1 LIKNTT
7 PPDLLTEFAKVV
19 VDEADPFPFYSRARR
34 LAPVFWSPRIEGWVA
49 ARRSEVAE
57 VLEDETRFAPLM
69 GGPGSSAIH
78 GRVILHMEGREHR
91 RHSALLSRW
100 IRHRGKLAGEL
111 RDLTEQLTKNL
122 LDQLPR
128 DDVVELHQGINT
140 SLPMDVT
147 ATMMG
152 IPDVARFRGWYD
164 AIGKA
169 SVTNIRND
177 PQITRQGIKARE
189 ALGDYLEPIIAEKR
203 RNPTHDLLSELCQA
217 EIEGKSLSTELIAS
231 TCSLLLAAGVE
242 TTSRG
247 LSNLMWVLFN
257 NRDLWEEVR
266 ENRDLV
272 TLACAEILRYL
283 PPAHALVRKAKV
295 DTELAGVGVGAGEKI
310 MVLLGSANRDETWF
324 EYPDEFQLHRFA
336 DSAFRQF
343 TPRSDILPF
352 GAGKHHC
359 TGSLLALME
368 MEVVVNRLMD
378 RFKWAKWANGS
389 PPMTGYSLRSPS
401 EVLVN
406 LIPAQD

>member
-1 LIKNTT
+1 MKNNTS
-7 PPDLLTEFAKVV
+7 PDLLAEFAKVV
-19 VDEADPFPFYSRARR
+19 VDEADPFPFYARARR
-34 LAPVFWSPRIEGWVA
+34 HAPVFWSPRIEGWVA
-49 ARRSEVAE
+49 SRRSEVAE
-57 VLEDETRFAPLM
+57 VLEDESRFAPLM

-91 RHSALLSRW
+91 RHSGLLSRW

-111 RDLTEQLTKNL
+111 REMTEQITARL
-122 LDQLPR
+122 LDELPWDR
-128 DDVVELHQGINT
+128 PAELHQGLNT

-177 PQITRQGIKARE
+177 PEITRQGVEARE
-189 ALGDYLEPIIAEKR
+189 ALGEYLAPIIAEKR
-203 RNPTHDLLSELCQA
+203 LRPTHDLLSEMCQA
-217 EIEGKSLSTELIAS
+217 QIDGEPLSTELIAS

-247 LSNLMWVLFN
+247 LSNLMWVLFSDRN
-257 NRDLWEEVR
+257 LWEEIR
-266 ENRDLV
+266 EDRDLV
-272 TLACAEILRYL
+272 TLACAEILRFL
-283 PPAHALVRKAKV
+283 APAHALVRKAKV
-295 DTELAGVGVGAGEKI
+295 DTDLAGVGIGAGDKI
-310 MVLLGSANRDETWF
+310 MVLLASANRDETWF
-324 EYPDEFQLHRFA
+324 ESPDEFQLHRFA

-343 TPRSDILPF
+343 TPRADILPF

-368 MEVVVNRLMD
+368 MEVVINRFMD
-378 RFKWAKWANGS
+378 RVRWAEWVNG
-389 PPMTGYSLRSPS
+389 PPPLTGYSLRSPA
-401 EVLVN
+401 EVKVRLT
-406 LIPAQD
+406 PA

>member
-1 LIKNTT
+1 MKSTT
-7 PPDLLTEFAKVV
+7 SPDLLSEFAKVV
-19 VDEADPFPFYSRARR
+19 VDEADPFPFYTRARR

-49 ARRSEVAE
+49 SRRSEVTE
-57 VLEDETRFAPLM
+57 VLEDESRFAPLM

-91 RHSALLSRW
+91 RHSGLLSRW

-111 RDLTEQLTKNL
+111 REMTEQITARL
-122 LDQLPR
+122 LDQLPWDR
-128 DDVVELHQGINT
+128 PAELHQGLNT

-177 PQITRQGIKARE
+177 PEITRQGVEARE
-189 ALGDYLEPIIAEKR
+189 ALGEYLAPIIAGKR
-203 RNPTHDLLSELCQA
+203 RRPTHDLLSELCQA
-217 EIEGKSLSTELIAS
+217 EIDGEPLSTELIAS

-247 LSNLMWVLFN
+247 LSNLMWVLFSD
-257 NRDLWEEVR
+257 RDLWEEIR
-266 ENRDLV
+266 QDRDLV

-283 PPAHALVRKAKV
+283 APAHALVRKAKI
-295 DTELAGVGVGAGEKI
+295 DTELAGVGIGAGDKI
-310 MVLLGSANRDETWF
+310 MVLLASANRDETWF
-324 EYPDEFQLHRFA
+324 ESPDEFQLHRFA
-336 DSAFRQF
+336 ESAFRQF
-343 TPRSDILPF
+343 TPRADILPF

-368 MEVVVNRLMD
+368 MEVVINRFMD
-378 RFKWAKWANGS
+378 RVRWAEWVNG
-389 PPMTGYSLRSPS
+389 PPPLTGYSLR
-401 EVLVN
+401 
-406 LIPAQD
+406 

>member
-1 LIKNTT
+1 MINATS
-7 PPDLLTEFAKVV
+7 PELLNEFAKVV
-19 VDEADPFPFYSRARR
+19 VNEADPFPFYARARQQ
-34 LAPVFWSPRIEGWVA
+34 APVFWSPRIEGWVA
-49 ARRSEVAE
+49 SRRSEVAE
-57 VLEDETRFAPLM
+57 VLEDESRFAPLM

-91 RHSALLSRW
+91 RHSGLLSRW

-111 RDLTEQLTKNL
+111 REMTEQITARL
-122 LDQLPR
+122 LDDLPWDR
-128 DDVVELHQGINT
+128 PAELHQGLNT

-177 PQITRQGIKARE
+177 PEITRQGVEARE
-189 ALGDYLEPIIAEKR
+189 ALGEYLAPIIAEKR
-203 RNPTHDLLSELCQA
+203 HRPTHDLLSELCQA
-217 EIEGKSLSTELIAS
+217 NIDGEPLSTELIAS

-247 LSNLMWVLFN
+247 LSNLMWVLFSD
-257 NRDLWEEVR
+257 RDLWEEIR
-266 ENRDLV
+266 EDRDLL
-272 TLACAEILRYL
+272 TQACAEILRFL
-283 PPAHALVRKAKV
+283 APAHALVRKAKV
-295 DTELAGVGVGAGEKI
+295 DTDLAGVGIGAGDKI
-310 MVLLGSANRDETWF
+310 MVLLASANRDETWF
-324 EYPDEFQLHRFA
+324 ESPDEFQLHRFA

-368 MEVVVNRLMD
+368 MEVVINRFMD
-378 RFKWAKWANGS
+378 RVRWAEWVNGP
-389 PPMTGYSLRSPS
+389 PPMTGYSLHSPAQ
-401 EVLVN
+401 VRVN
-406 LIPAQD
+406 LTPA

>member
-1 LIKNTT
+1 MKKPTS
-7 PPDLLTEFAKVV
+7 PDLLAEFAKVV
-19 VDEADPFPFYSRARR
+19 VDEADPFPFYARARR
-34 LAPVFWSPRIEGWVA
+34 HAPVFWSPRIEGWVA
-49 ARRSEVAE
+49 SRRSEVAE
-57 VLEDETRFAPLM
+57 VLEDESRFAPLM

-91 RHSALLSRW
+91 RHSGLLSRW

-111 RDLTEQLTKNL
+111 RDLTEQITARL
-122 LDQLPR
+122 LDQLPWDR
-128 DDVVELHQGINT
+128 PAELHQGLNT

-177 PQITRQGIKARE
+177 PEITRQGVDARE
-189 ALGDYLEPIIAEKR
+189 ALGEYLAPIIAEKR
-203 RNPTHDLLSELCQA
+203 RHPTHDLLSELCQA
-217 EIEGKSLSTELIAS
+217 EIDGEPLSTELIAS

-247 LSNLMWVLFN
+247 LSNLMWVLFS
-257 NRDLWEEVR
+257 NRDLWEEIR
-266 ENRDLV
+266 KDRDLV
-272 TLACAEILRYL
+272 TQACAEILRFL
-283 PPAHALVRKAKV
+283 APAHALVRMAKV
-295 DTELAGVGVGAGEKI
+295 DTELAGVEVGAGDKI
-310 MVLLGSANRDETWF
+310 MVLLASANRDETWF
-324 EYPDEFQLHRFA
+324 DSPDEFQLNRFA
-336 DSAFRQF
+336 DNAFRQF

-368 MEVVVNRLMD
+368 MEVVINRFMD
-378 RFKWAKWANGS
+378 RVRWAEWVNGP
-389 PPMTGYSLRSPS
+389 PPMTGYSLRSPA
-401 EVLVN
+401 EIAVRLT
-406 LIPAQD
+406 PA

>member
-1 LIKNTT
+1 MINATS
-7 PPDLLTEFAKVV
+7 PELLNEFAKVV
-19 VDEADPFPFYSRARR
+19 VNEADPFPFYARARQQ
-34 LAPVFWSPRIEGWVA
+34 APVFWSPRIEGWVA
-49 ARRSEVAE
+49 SRRSEVAE
-57 VLEDETRFAPLM
+57 VLEDESRFAPLM

-91 RHSALLSRW
+91 RHSGLLSRW

-111 RDLTEQLTKNL
+111 REMTEQITARL
-122 LDQLPR
+122 LDDLPWDR
-128 DDVVELHQGINT
+128 PAELHQGLNT

-177 PQITRQGIKARE
+177 PEITRQGVEARE
-189 ALGDYLEPIIAEKR
+189 ALGEYLAPIIAEKR
-203 RNPTHDLLSELCQA
+203 RRPTHDLLSELCQA
-217 EIEGKSLSTELIAS
+217 NIDGEPLPTELIAS

-247 LSNLMWVLFN
+247 LSNLMWVLFS
-257 NRDLWEEVR
+257 NRDLWEEIR
-266 ENRDLV
+266 EDRDLV
-272 TLACAEILRYL
+272 TQACAEILRFL
-283 PPAHALVRKAKV
+283 APAHALVRKAKV
-295 DTELAGVGVGAGEKI
+295 DTELAGVEVGAGDKI
-310 MVLLGSANRDETWF
+310 MVLLASANRDETWF
-324 EYPDEFQLHRFA
+324 KSPDEFRLDRFA

-368 MEVVVNRLMD
+368 MEVTINRFMD
-378 RFKWAKWANGS
+378 RVRWAEWVNGP
-389 PPMTGYSLRSPS
+389 PPMTGYSLHSPA
-401 EVLVN
+401 EMAVN
-406 LIPAQD
+406 LIPA

>member
-1 LIKNTT
+1 MKNTT
-7 PPDLLTEFAKVV
+7 PDLLSEFAQVLV
-19 VDEADPFPFYSRARR
+19 GEANPFPFYARARR
-34 LAPVFWSPRIEGWVA
+34 RAPLFWSPRIEGWVA
-49 ARRSEVAE
+49 SRRSEVAE

-111 RDLTEQLTKNL
+111 RDMTEQITARL
-122 LDQLPR
+122 LDQLPMTGPA
-128 DDVVELHQGINT
+128 ELHQGLNT
-140 SLPMDVT
+140 SLPMEVT

-152 IPDVARFRGWYD
+152 IPDVARFRPWYD

-177 PQITRQGIKARE
+177 PEITRKGIEARQ
-189 ALGDYLEPIIAEKR
+189 ALGDYMAPVIAEKR
-203 RNPTHDLLSELCQA
+203 RHPTNDLLSELCQA
-217 EIEGKSLSTELIAS
+217 EIEGQPLSTELIAS

-242 TTSRG
+242 TTSRA
-247 LSNLMWVLFN
+247 LSNLMWVLFSD
-257 NRDLWEEVR
+257 RDLWEEIR
-266 ENRDLV
+266 EDRSLV
-272 TLACAEILRYL
+272 TGACAEILRYL
-283 PPAHALVRKAKV
+283 PPAHGLVRKAKAN
-295 DTELAGVGVGAGEKI
+295 TELAGMPVGEGDKI

-324 EYPDEFQLHRFA
+324 ESPDEFQLHRFA

-352 GAGKHHC
+352 GAGKHDC

-368 MEVVVNRLMD
+368 MEVVINRLMD
-378 RFKWAKWANGS
+378 RARWAEWVNGP
-389 PPMTGYSLRSPS
+389 PPMTGYSLRSPADIT
-401 EVLVN
+401 VR
-406 LIPAQD
+406 LIPA

>member
-1 LIKNTT
+1 MINATS
-7 PPDLLTEFAKVV
+7 PELLNEFAKVV
-19 VDEADPFPFYSRARR
+19 VNEADPFPFYARARQQ
-34 LAPVFWSPRIEGWVA
+34 APVFWSPRIEGWVA
-49 ARRSEVAE
+49 SRRSEVAE
-57 VLEDETRFAPLM
+57 VLEDESRFAPLM

-91 RHSALLSRW
+91 RHSGLLSRW

-111 RDLTEQLTKNL
+111 LEMTEQITARL
-122 LDQLPR
+122 LDDLPWDR
-128 DDVVELHQGINT
+128 PAELHQGLNT

-177 PQITRQGIKARE
+177 PEITRQGVEARE
-189 ALGDYLEPIIAEKR
+189 ALGEYLAPIIAEKR
-203 RNPTHDLLSELCQA
+203 RRPTHDLLSELCQA
-217 EIEGKSLSTELIAS
+217 NIDGEPLSTESIAS

-247 LSNLMWVLFN
+247 LSNLMWVLFSD
-257 NRDLWEEVR
+257 RDLWEEIR
-266 ENRDLV
+266 EDRDLV
-272 TLACAEILRYL
+272 TQACAEILRFL
-283 PPAHALVRKAKV
+283 APAHALVRKAKV
-295 DTELAGVGVGAGEKI
+295 DTELAGVEVGAGDKI
-310 MVLLGSANRDETWF
+310 MVLLASANRDETWF
-324 EYPDEFQLHRFA
+324 ESPDEFRLDRFA

-368 MEVVVNRLMD
+368 MEVTINRFMD
-378 RFKWAKWANGS
+378 RVRWAEWVNGP
-389 PPMTGYSLRSPS
+389 PPMTGYSLHSPA
-401 EVLVN
+401 EMAVN
-406 LIPAQD
+406 LIPA

>member
-1 LIKNTT
+1 MKNTT
-7 PPDLLTEFAKVV
+7 SPDLLAEFAKVV
-19 VDEADPFPFYSRARR
+19 VDEADPFPFYARARR
-34 LAPVFWSPRIEGWVA
+34 HAPVFWSPRIEGWVA
-49 ARRSEVAE
+49 SRRSEVAE
-57 VLEDETRFAPLM
+57 VLEDESRFAPLM

-91 RHSALLSRW
+91 RHSGLLSRW

-111 RDLTEQLTKNL
+111 REMTEQITARL
-122 LDQLPR
+122 LDELPWDR
-128 DDVVELHQGINT
+128 PAELHQGLNT

-177 PQITRQGIKARE
+177 PEITRQGVEARQ
-189 ALGDYLEPIIAEKR
+189 ALGDYLAPIIAEKR
-203 RNPTHDLLSELCQA
+203 LRPTHDLLSEMCQA
-217 EIEGKSLSTELIAS
+217 QIDGEPLSTELIAS

-247 LSNLMWVLFN
+247 LSNLMWVLFSDRN
-257 NRDLWEEVR
+257 LWEEIR
-266 ENRDLV
+266 EDRDLV
-272 TLACAEILRYL
+272 TLACAEILRFL
-283 PPAHALVRKAKV
+283 APAHALVRKAKV
-295 DTELAGVGVGAGEKI
+295 DTDLAGVGIGAGDKI
-310 MVLLGSANRDETWF
+310 MVLLASANRDETWF
-324 EYPDEFQLHRFA
+324 ESPDEFQLHRFA

-343 TPRSDILPF
+343 TPRADILPF

-368 MEVVVNRLMD
+368 MEVVINRFMD
-378 RFKWAKWANGS
+378 RVRWAEWVNG
-389 PPMTGYSLRSPS
+389 PPPLTGYSLRSPA
-401 EVLVN
+401 EVKVRLT
-406 LIPAQD
+406 PA

>member
-1 LIKNTT
+1 MINATS
-7 PPDLLTEFAKVV
+7 PELLNEFAKVV
-19 VDEADPFPFYSRARR
+19 VNEADPFPFYARARQQ
-34 LAPVFWSPRIEGWVA
+34 APVFWSPRIEGWVA
-49 ARRSEVAE
+49 SRRSEVAE
-57 VLEDETRFAPLM
+57 VLEDESRFAPLM

-91 RHSALLSRW
+91 RHSGLLSRW

-111 RDLTEQLTKNL
+111 REMTEQITARL
-122 LDQLPR
+122 LDDLPWDR
-128 DDVVELHQGINT
+128 PAELHQGLNT

-177 PQITRQGIKARE
+177 PEITRQGVEARE
-189 ALGDYLEPIIAEKR
+189 ALGEYLAPIIAEKR
-203 RNPTHDLLSELCQA
+203 RRPTHDLLSELCQA
-217 EIEGKSLSTELIAS
+217 NIDGEPLSTELIAS

-247 LSNLMWVLFN
+247 LSNLMWVLFSD
-257 NRDLWEEVR
+257 RDLWEEIR
-266 ENRDLV
+266 EDRDLL
-272 TLACAEILRYL
+272 TQACAEILRFL
-283 PPAHALVRKAKV
+283 APAHALVRKAKV
-295 DTELAGVGVGAGEKI
+295 DTDLAGVGIGAGDKI
-310 MVLLGSANRDETWF
+310 MVLLASANRDETWF
-324 EYPDEFQLHRFA
+324 ESPDEFQLHRFA

-368 MEVVVNRLMD
+368 MEVVINRFMD
-378 RFKWAKWANGS
+378 RVRWAEWVNGP
-389 PPMTGYSLRSPS
+389 PPMTGYSLHSPAQ
-401 EVLVN
+401 VRVN
-406 LIPAQD
+406 LTPA

>member
-1 LIKNTT
+1 M
-7 PPDLLTEFAKVV
+7 V
-19 VDEADPFPFYSRARR
+19 VDEADPFPFYARARR
-34 LAPVFWSPRIEGWVA
+34 HAPVFWSPRIEGWVA
-49 ARRSEVAE
+49 SRRSEVAE
-57 VLEDETRFAPLM
+57 VLEDEDRFAPLM

-91 RHSALLSRW
+91 RHSGLLSRW

-111 RDLTEQLTKNL
+111 REMTEQITARL
-122 LDQLPR
+122 LDELPW
-128 DDVVELHQGINT
+128 DHPAELHQGLNT

-177 PQITRQGIKARE
+177 PEITRQGVEARK
-189 ALGDYLEPIIAEKR
+189 ALGDYLAPIIAEKR
-203 RNPTHDLLSELCQA
+203 RRPTHDLLSELCQA
-217 EIEGKSLSTELIAS
+217 EIDGEPLSTELIAS

-247 LSNLMWVLFN
+247 LSNLMWVLFSD
-257 NRDLWEEVR
+257 RDLWEEIR
-266 ENRDLV
+266 EDRDLV
-272 TLACAEILRYL
+272 TLACAEILRFL
-283 PPAHALVRKAKV
+283 APAHALVRKAKL
-295 DTELAGVGVGAGEKI
+295 DTELAGVGIGAGDKI
-310 MVLLGSANRDETWF
+310 MVLLASANRDETWF
-324 EYPDEFQLHRFA
+324 ESPDEFQLHRFA

-343 TPRSDILPF
+343 TPRADILPF

-368 MEVVVNRLMD
+368 MEVVINRFMD
-378 RFKWAKWANGS
+378 RVRWAEWVNGP
-389 PPMTGYSLRSPS
+389 PPMTGYSLRCPA
-401 EVLVN
+401 EVAVN
-406 LIPAQD
+406 LTPA

>member
-1 LIKNTT
+1 MKNTT
-7 PPDLLTEFAKVV
+7 SPDLLSEFARVV
-19 VDEADPFPFYSRARR
+19 VDEADPFPFYARARR
-34 LAPVFWSPRIEGWVA
+34 EAPVFWSPRIEGWVA
-49 ARRSEVAE
+49 SRRSEVAE
-57 VLEDETRFAPLM
+57 VLEDEDRFAPLM

-91 RHSALLSRW
+91 RHSGLLSRW

-111 RDLTEQLTKNL
+111 REMTEQITARL
-122 LDQLPR
+122 LDELPWDR
-128 DDVVELHQGINT
+128 PAELHQGLNT

-177 PQITRQGIKARE
+177 PEITRQGVEARE
-189 ALGDYLEPIIAEKR
+189 ALGDYLAPIIAQKR
-203 RNPTHDLLSELCQA
+203 RRPTHDLLSELCRA
-217 EIEGKSLSTELIAS
+217 EIEGEPLSTELITS

-247 LSNLMWVLFN
+247 LSNLMWVLFSD
-257 NRDLWEEVR
+257 RDLWEEIR
-266 ENRDLV
+266 EDRTLV
-272 TLACAEILRYL
+272 TQACAEILRYL
-283 PPAHALVRKAKV
+283 APAHALVRKAKL
-295 DTELAGVGVGAGEKI
+295 DTELAGVEVGAGDKI
-310 MVLLGSANRDETWF
+310 MVLLASANRDETWF
-324 EYPDEFQLHRFA
+324 ESPDEFQVHRFA

-343 TPRSDILPF
+343 TPRADILPF

-368 MEVVVNRLMD
+368 MEVVINRFMD
-378 RFKWAKWANGS
+378 RVRRAEWVNG
-389 PPMTGYSLRSPS
+389 PPPLTGYSLRSPA
-401 EVLVN
+401 EITVRLT
-406 LIPAQD
+406 PA

>member
-1 LIKNTT
+1 MKNTT
-7 PPDLLTEFAKVV
+7 SPDLLSEFAKVV
-19 VDEADPFPFYSRARR
+19 VDEADPFPFYARARR
-34 LAPVFWSPRIEGWVA
+34 QAPVFWSPRIEGWVA
-49 ARRSEVAE
+49 SRRSEVAE
-57 VLEDETRFAPLM
+57 VLEDESRFAPLM

-91 RHSALLSRW
+91 RHSGLLSRW

-111 RDLTEQLTKNL
+111 REMTEQITARL
-122 LDQLPR
+122 LDQLPWDR
-128 DDVVELHQGINT
+128 PAELHQGLNT

-177 PQITRQGIKARE
+177 PEITRQGVEARE
-189 ALGDYLEPIIAEKR
+189 ALGEYLAPIITEKR
-203 RNPTHDLLSELCQA
+203 RRPTHDLLSELCQA
-217 EIEGKSLSTELIAS
+217 EINGEPLSTELIAS

-247 LSNLMWVLFN
+247 LSNLMWVLFSD
-257 NRDLWEEVR
+257 RDLWEEIR

-272 TLACAEILRYL
+272 TQACAEILRFL
-283 PPAHALVRKAKV
+283 APAHALARKAKLE
-295 DTELAGVGVGAGEKI
+295 TELAGVGIGGGDKI
-310 MVLLGSANRDETWF
+310 MVLLASANRDETWF
-324 EYPDEFQLHRFA
+324 ESPDEFQLDRFA

-368 MEVVVNRLMD
+368 MEVVINRFMD
-378 RFKWAKWANGS
+378 RVRWAEWMNGP
-389 PPMTGYSLRSPS
+389 PPMTGYSLRSPA
-401 EVLVN
+401 EVKVN
-406 LIPAQD
+406 LIPA

>member
-1 LIKNTT
+1 MKKNTS
-7 PPDLLTEFAKVV
+7 PDLLAEFAKVV
-19 VDEADPFPFYSRARR
+19 VDEADPFPFYARARR
-34 LAPVFWSPRIEGWVA
+34 HAPVFWSPRIEGWVA
-49 ARRSEVAE
+49 SRRSEVAE
-57 VLEDETRFAPLM
+57 VLEDESRFAPLV

-91 RHSALLSRW
+91 RHSGLLSRW

-111 RDLTEQLTKNL
+111 RDLTEQITARL
-122 LDQLPR
+122 LDQLPWDR
-128 DDVVELHQGINT
+128 PAELHQGLNT

-177 PQITRQGIKARE
+177 PEITRQGVDARE
-189 ALGDYLEPIIAEKR
+189 ALGEYLAPIIAEKR
-203 RNPTHDLLSELCQA
+203 RHPTHDLLSELCRA
-217 EIEGKSLSTELIAS
+217 EIDGEPLSTELIAS

-247 LSNLMWVLFN
+247 LSNLMWVLFS
-257 NRDLWEEVR
+257 NRALWEEIR
-266 ENRDLV
+266 EDRDLV
-272 TLACAEILRYL
+272 TRACAEILRFL
-283 PPAHALVRKAKV
+283 APAHALVRMAKV
-295 DTELAGVGVGAGEKI
+295 DTELAGVEVGAGDKI
-310 MVLLGSANRDETWF
+310 MVLLASANRDETWF
-324 EYPDEFQLHRFA
+324 DSPDEFQLNRFA
-336 DSAFRQF
+336 DNAFRQF

-368 MEVVVNRLMD
+368 MEVVINRFMD
-378 RFKWAKWANGS
+378 RVRWAEWVNGP
-389 PPMTGYSLRSPS
+389 PPMTGYSLRSPA
-401 EVLVN
+401 EIAVRLT
-406 LIPAQD
+406 PA

>member
-1 LIKNTT
+1 MKSTT
-7 PPDLLTEFAKVV
+7 SPDLLSEFAKVV
-19 VDEADPFPFYSRARR
+19 VDEADPFPFYTRARR

-49 ARRSEVAE
+49 SRRSEVAE
-57 VLEDETRFAPLM
+57 VLEDESRFAPLM

-91 RHSALLSRW
+91 RHSGLLSRW

-111 RDLTEQLTKNL
+111 REMTEQITARL
-122 LDQLPR
+122 LDQLPWDR
-128 DDVVELHQGINT
+128 PAELHQGLNT

-177 PQITRQGIKARE
+177 PEITRQGVEARE
-189 ALGDYLEPIIAEKR
+189 ALGEYLAPIIAGKR
-203 RNPTHDLLSELCQA
+203 RRPTHDLLSELCQA
-217 EIEGKSLSTELIAS
+217 EIDGEPLSTELIAS

-247 LSNLMWVLFN
+247 LSNLMWVLFSD
-257 NRDLWEEVR
+257 RDLWEEIR
-266 ENRDLV
+266 QDRDLV

-283 PPAHALVRKAKV
+283 APAHALVRKAKI
-295 DTELAGVGVGAGEKI
+295 DTELAGVGIGAGDKI
-310 MVLLGSANRDETWF
+310 MVLLASANRDETWF
-324 EYPDEFQLHRFA
+324 ESPDEFQLHRFA
-336 DSAFRQF
+336 ESAFRQF
-343 TPRSDILPF
+343 TPRADILPF

-368 MEVVVNRLMD
+368 MEVVINRFMD
-378 RFKWAKWANGS
+378 RVRWAEWVNG
-389 PPMTGYSLRSPS
+389 PPPLTGYSLRSPA
-401 EVLVN
+401 EVAVN
-406 LIPAQD
+406 LIPA

>member
-1 LIKNTT
+1 MKNTSS
-7 PPDLLTEFAKVV
+7 PDLLSEFEKVLLS
-19 VDEADPFPFYSRARR
+19 ESDPFPFYERARR

-57 VLEDETRFAPLM
+57 VLQDEDRFAPLM

-91 RHSALLSRW
+91 RHAALLSRW

-111 RDLTEQLTKNL
+111 LDLTEGIAARL
-122 LDQLPR
+122 LDALPW
-128 DDVVELHQGINT
+128 DGPAELHGGINT

-152 IPDVARFRGWYD
+152 IPDVARFRPWYD

-177 PQITRQGIKARE
+177 PEITRQGIEARR
-189 ALGDYLEPIIAEKR
+189 ALGEYLEPVIAAKR
-203 RNPTHDLLSELCQA
+203 REPTHDLLSELCQA
-217 EIEGKSLSTELIAS
+217 QIDGEPLSTELIAS

-257 NRDLWEEVR
+257 DRDLWEEIR
-266 ENRDLV
+266 ADR
-272 TLACAEILRYL
+272 TLIRRACAEILRYL
-283 PPAHALVRKAKV
+283 APAHALVRKAKI
-295 DTELAGVGVGAGEKI
+295 DTELGEMAVREGDKV
-310 MVLLGSANRDETWF
+310 MVLLASANRDEAWF
-324 EYPDEFQLHRFA
+324 DSPDQFQLHRFA
-336 DSAFRQF
+336 NTAFRQF

-368 MEVVVNRLMD
+368 MEVVINRFMD
-378 RFKWAKWANGS
+378 RVRWAEWVNG
-389 PPMTGYSLRSPS
+389 PPSMTGYSLRSPA
-401 EVLVN
+401 EIPVR
-406 LIPAQD
+406 LIPA

>member
-1 LIKNTT
+1 MINATS
-7 PPDLLTEFAKVV
+7 PELLNEFAKVV
-19 VDEADPFPFYSRARR
+19 VNEADPFPFYARARQQ
-34 LAPVFWSPRIEGWVA
+34 APVFWSPRIEGWVA
-49 ARRSEVAE
+49 SRRSEVAE
-57 VLEDETRFAPLM
+57 VLEDESRFAPLM

-91 RHSALLSRW
+91 RHSGLLSRW

-111 RDLTEQLTKNL
+111 REMTEQITARL
-122 LDQLPR
+122 LDDLPWDR
-128 DDVVELHQGINT
+128 PAELHQGLNT

-177 PQITRQGIKARE
+177 PEITRQGVEARE
-189 ALGDYLEPIIAEKR
+189 ALGEYLAPIIAEKR
-203 RNPTHDLLSELCQA
+203 RRPTHDLLSELCQA
-217 EIEGKSLSTELIAS
+217 NIDGEPLSTELIAS

-247 LSNLMWVLFN
+247 LSNLMWVLFSD
-257 NRDLWEEVR
+257 RDLWEEIR
-266 ENRDLV
+266 EDRDLV
-272 TLACAEILRYL
+272 TQACAEILRFL
-283 PPAHALVRKAKV
+283 APAHALVRKAKV
-295 DTELAGVGVGAGEKI
+295 DTELAGVEVGAGDKI
-310 MVLLGSANRDETWF
+310 MVLLASANRDETWF
-324 EYPDEFQLHRFA
+324 ESPDEFRLDRFA

-368 MEVVVNRLMD
+368 MEVTINRFMD
-378 RFKWAKWANGS
+378 RVRWAEWVNGP
-389 PPMTGYSLRSPS
+389 PPMTGYSLHSPA
-401 EVLVN
+401 EMAVN
-406 LIPAQD
+406 LIPA

>member
-1 LIKNTT
+1 MTT
-7 PPDLLTEFAKVV
+7 RATGDLQSEFEHVLLGN
-19 VDEADPFPFYSRARR
+19 ADPFPFYARARR
-34 LAPVFWSPRIEGWVA
+34 LAPLFWSPRIEGWVA
-49 ARRSEVAE
+49 CHRSDVAE

-78 GRVILHMEGREHR
+78 GRVILHMEGREHT
-91 RHSALLSRW
+91 RHAALLSRW

-111 RDLTEQLTKNL
+111 RELTERITARL
-122 LDQLPR
+122 LDGLPWDR
-128 DDVVELHQGINT
+128 PAELHQGLNT

-152 IPDVARFRGWYD
+152 IPDVARFRPWYD

-177 PQITRQGIKARE
+177 PEITRKGVEARQ
-189 ALGDYLEPIIAEKR
+189 ALGDYLAPVITDKR
-203 RNPTHDLLSELCQA
+203 RNPTNDLLSDLCHA
-217 EIEGKSLSTELIAS
+217 EIEGAPLSTESIAS

-247 LSNLMWVLFN
+247 LSNLMWVLFS

-266 ENRDLV
+266 EDRDLV
-272 TLACAEILRYL
+272 MRACAEILRFL
-283 PPAHALVRKAKV
+283 PPAHALVRKAKA
-295 DTELAGVGVGAGEKI
+295 DTVLAGKRVGSGEKI
-310 MVLLGSANRDETWF
+310 MVLLGSANRDESHF
-324 EYPDEFQLHRFA
+324 DNPGDFQLHRFA

-352 GAGKHHC
+352 GTGKHHC

-368 MEVVVNRLMD
+368 MEVVINRFMD
-378 RFKWAKWANGS
+378 RVRWAEWVNGP
-389 PPMTGYSLRSPS
+389 PPMTGYSLRSPA
-401 EVLVN
+401 EITVR
-406 LIPAQD
+406 LIPS

>member
-1 LIKNTT
+1 MKNTT
-7 PPDLLTEFAKVV
+7 SPEILSEFAKVLIGH
-19 VDEADPFPFYSRARR
+19 ADPFPFYARARR
-34 LAPVFWSPRIEGWVA
+34 RAPVFWSPRIQGWVA
-49 ARRSEVAE
+49 SRRSEVAE

-111 RDLTEQLTKNL
+111 RDLTEDITARL
-122 LDQLPR
+122 LDALPWDR
-128 DDVVELHQGINT
+128 PAELHQGLNT
-140 SLPMDVT
+140 SLPMEVT

-177 PQITRQGIKARE
+177 PEITRRGVAARE
-189 ALGDYLEPIIAEKR
+189 ALGEYLAPIIAEKR
-203 RNPTHDLLSELCQA
+203 HRPSNDLLSELCEA
-217 EIEGKSLSTELIAS
+217 KIDGEPLSTEMIAS

-247 LSNLMWVLFN
+247 LSNLMWVLFTD
-257 NRDLWEEVR
+257 RDLWEQIR
-266 ENRDLV
+266 EDR
-272 TLACAEILRYL
+272 TLLMGACAEILRYL
-283 PPAHALVRKAKV
+283 APAHALVRMAKI
-295 DTELAGVGVGAGEKI
+295 DTELAGMPVGAGEKV
-310 MVLLGSANRDETWF
+310 MVLLASANRDETWF
-324 EYPDEFQLHRFA
+324 DSPDEFQLHRFT
-336 DSAFRQF
+336 DTAFRQF

-359 TGSLLALME
+359 TGSLLAQME
-368 MEVVVNRLMD
+368 MEVVITRFMD
-378 RFKWAKWANGS
+378 RVRWAEWVSG
-389 PPMTGYSLRSPS
+389 PPP
-401 EVLVN
+401 
-406 LIPAQD
+406 

>member
-1 LIKNTT
+1 MKSTT
-7 PPDLLTEFAKVV
+7 SPDLLSEFAKVV
-19 VDEADPFPFYSRARR
+19 VDEADPFPFYTRARR

-49 ARRSEVAE
+49 SRRSEVAE
-57 VLEDETRFAPLM
+57 VLEDESRFAPLM

-91 RHSALLSRW
+91 RHSGLLSRW

-111 RDLTEQLTKNL
+111 REMTEQITARL
-122 LDQLPR
+122 LDQLPWDR
-128 DDVVELHQGINT
+128 PAELHQGLNT

-177 PQITRQGIKARE
+177 PEITRQGVEARE
-189 ALGDYLEPIIAEKR
+189 ALGEYLAPIIAGKR
-203 RNPTHDLLSELCQA
+203 RRPTHDLLSELCQA
-217 EIEGKSLSTELIAS
+217 EIDGEPLSTELIAS

-247 LSNLMWVLFN
+247 LSNLMWVLFSD
-257 NRDLWEEVR
+257 RDLWEEIR
-266 ENRDLV
+266 QDRDLV

-283 PPAHALVRKAKV
+283 APAHALVRKAKI
-295 DTELAGVGVGAGEKI
+295 DTELAGVGIGAGDKI
-310 MVLLGSANRDETWF
+310 MVLLASANRDETWF
-324 EYPDEFQLHRFA
+324 ESPDEFQLHRFA
-336 DSAFRQF
+336 ESAFRQF

-368 MEVVVNRLMD
+368 MEVVINRFMD
-378 RFKWAKWANGS
+378 RVRWAEWVNG
-389 PPMTGYSLRSPS
+389 PPPLTGYSLRSPA
-401 EVLVN
+401 EVAVN
-406 LIPAQD
+406 LIPA

>member
-1 LIKNTT
+1 MINATS
-7 PPDLLTEFAKVV
+7 PELLNEFAKVV
-19 VDEADPFPFYSRARR
+19 VNEADPFPFYARARQQ
-34 LAPVFWSPRIEGWVA
+34 APVFWSPRIEGWVA
-49 ARRSEVAE
+49 SRRSEVAE
-57 VLEDETRFAPLM
+57 VLEDESRFAPLM

-91 RHSALLSRW
+91 RHSGLLSRW

-111 RDLTEQLTKNL
+111 REMTEQITARL
-122 LDQLPR
+122 LDDLPWDR
-128 DDVVELHQGINT
+128 PAELHQGLNT

-177 PQITRQGIKARE
+177 PEITRQGVEARE
-189 ALGDYLEPIIAEKR
+189 ALGEYLAPIIAEKR
-203 RNPTHDLLSELCQA
+203 RRPTHDLLSELCQA
-217 EIEGKSLSTELIAS
+217 NIDGEPLSTELIAS

-247 LSNLMWVLFN
+247 LSNLMWVLFSD
-257 NRDLWEEVR
+257 RDLWEEIR
-266 ENRDLV
+266 EDRGLL
-272 TLACAEILRYL
+272 TQACAEILRFL
-283 PPAHALVRKAKV
+283 APAHALVRKAKV
-295 DTELAGVGVGAGEKI
+295 DTDLAGVGIGAGDKI
-310 MVLLGSANRDETWF
+310 MVLLASANRDETWF
-324 EYPDEFQLHRFA
+324 ESPDEFQLHRFA

-343 TPRSDILPF
+343 TPRADILPF

-368 MEVVVNRLMD
+368 MEVVINRFMD
-378 RFKWAKWANGS
+378 RVRWAEWVNGP
-389 PPMTGYSLRSPS
+389 PPMTGYSLHSPAQ
-401 EVLVN
+401 VRVN
-406 LIPAQD
+406 LTPA

>member
-1 LIKNTT
+1 MKSTT
-7 PPDLLTEFAKVV
+7 SPDLLSEFAKVV
-19 VDEADPFPFYSRARR
+19 VDEADPFPFYTRARR

-49 ARRSEVAE
+49 SRRSEVAE
-57 VLEDETRFAPLM
+57 VLEDESRFAPLM

-91 RHSALLSRW
+91 RHSGLLSRW

-111 RDLTEQLTKNL
+111 REMTEQITAQL
-122 LDQLPR
+122 LDQLPWDR
-128 DDVVELHQGINT
+128 PAELHQGLNT

-177 PQITRQGIKARE
+177 PEITRQGVEARE
-189 ALGDYLEPIIAEKR
+189 ALGEYLAPIIAGKR
-203 RNPTHDLLSELCQA
+203 RRPTHDLLSELCQA
-217 EIEGKSLSTELIAS
+217 EIDGEPLSTELIAS

-247 LSNLMWVLFN
+247 LSNLMWVLFSD
-257 NRDLWEEVR
+257 RDLWEEIR
-266 ENRDLV
+266 QDRDLV

-283 PPAHALVRKAKV
+283 APAHALVRKAKI
-295 DTELAGVGVGAGEKI
+295 DTELAGVGIGAGDKI
-310 MVLLGSANRDETWF
+310 MVLLASANRDETWF
-324 EYPDEFQLHRFA
+324 ESPDEFQLHRFA
-336 DSAFRQF
+336 ESAFRQF
-343 TPRSDILPF
+343 TPRADILPF

-368 MEVVVNRLMD
+368 MEVVINRFMD
-378 RFKWAKWANGS
+378 RVRWAEWVNG
-389 PPMTGYSLRSPS
+389 PPPLTGYSLRSPA
-401 EVLVN
+401 EVAVN
-406 LIPAQD
+406 LIPA

>member
-1 LIKNTT
+1 M
-7 PPDLLTEFAKVV
+7 VV
-19 VDEADPFPFYSRARR
+19 NEADPFPFYARARR
-34 LAPVFWSPRIEGWVA
+34 VAPVFWSPRIEGWVA
-49 ARRSEVAE
+49 TRRSEVAE
-57 VLEDETRFAPLM
+57 VLEDEARFAPLM

-91 RHSALLSRW
+91 RHSGLLSRW

-111 RDLTEQLTKNL
+111 RDMTEQITARL
-122 LDQLPR
+122 LDELPWDR
-128 DDVVELHQGINT
+128 PAELHQGLNT

-152 IPDVARFRGWYD
+152 IPDVAQFRGWYD

-177 PQITRQGIKARE
+177 PVITRQGVEARD
-189 ALGDYLEPIIAEKR
+189 ALGDYLAPIIAEKR
-203 RNPTHDLLSELCQA
+203 RRPTHDLLSELCQA
-217 EIEGKSLSTELIAS
+217 EIDGEPLSTELIAS

-247 LSNLMWVLFN
+247 LSNLMWVLFS

-266 ENRDLV
+266 EDRELV
-272 TLACAEILRYL
+272 TQACAEILRFL
-283 PPAHALVRKAKV
+283 APAHALVRKAKL
-295 DTELAGVGVGAGEKI
+295 DTELAGVGIGTGDKI
-310 MVLLGSANRDETWF
+310 MVLLASANRDETWF
-324 EYPDEFQLHRFA
+324 ESPDEFQLHRFA

-368 MEVVVNRLMD
+368 MEVVINRFMD
-378 RFKWAKWANGS
+378 RVRWAEWVNG
-389 PPMTGYSLRSPS
+389 PPPLTGYSLRSPA
-401 EVLVN
+401 EVRVN
-406 LIPAQD
+406 LIPA

>member
-1 LIKNTT
+1 MKSTT
-7 PPDLLTEFAKVV
+7 SPDLLSEFAKVV
-19 VDEADPFPFYSRARR
+19 VDEADPFPFYTRARR

-49 ARRSEVAE
+49 SRRSEVAE
-57 VLEDETRFAPLM
+57 VLEDESRFAPLM

-91 RHSALLSRW
+91 RHSGLLSRW

-111 RDLTEQLTKNL
+111 REMTEQITARL
-122 LDQLPR
+122 LDQLPWDR
-128 DDVVELHQGINT
+128 PAELHQGLNT

-177 PQITRQGIKARE
+177 PEITRQGVEARE
-189 ALGDYLEPIIAEKR
+189 ALGEYLAPIIAGKR
-203 RNPTHDLLSELCQA
+203 RRPTHDLLSELCQA
-217 EIEGKSLSTELIAS
+217 EIDGEPLSTELIAS

-247 LSNLMWVLFN
+247 LSNLMWVLFSD
-257 NRDLWEEVR
+257 RDLWEEIR
-266 ENRDLV
+266 QDRDLV

-283 PPAHALVRKAKV
+283 APAHALVRKAKI
-295 DTELAGVGVGAGEKI
+295 DTELAGVGIGAGDKI
-310 MVLLGSANRDETWF
+310 MVLLASANRDETWF
-324 EYPDEFQLHRFA
+324 ESPDEFQLHRFA
-336 DSAFRQF
+336 ESAFRQF

-368 MEVVVNRLMD
+368 MEVVINRFMD
-378 RFKWAKWANGS
+378 RVRWAEWVNG
-389 PPMTGYSLRSPS
+389 PPPRAGDALRSPA
-401 EVLVN
+401 EVAVN
-406 LIPAQD
+406 LIPA